1 MNCPAKK
8 TTLTL
13 AAEHKWRKTAV
24 SKTEKLS

>member
-1 MNCPAKK
+1 MNCPAKN
-8 TTLTL
+8 TLTL